1 MLPNALTAASFA
13 AYSPL
18 ARKVAVD
25 HLVLLQRLPIAFLP
39 SFLRELIEYDDR
51 FPAERLAIDSELAYL
66 AALTPSQL
74 DATFRPFAQLN
85 IAASLIASDW
95 VNHPAQFVEQESA
108 HLWSTHQ
115 LDAFRLA
122 ATQYGHTL
130 SAAIPAPPL
139 PLPRLGI
146 AVIGQGAAAAAEPLF
161 RNLRP
166 HGTLFTKVNP
176 ENGLEFI
183 LSVVERRAARHP
195 EPYAHWYIDGGQA
208 VRSTPSLTTVE
219 YLALEPMR
227 SRLLKFMDA
236 QIAHPG
242 MGPEELRTRL
252 ALLTPAD
259 LGIHNPADSLLER
272 FQLRLFTEGS
282 GTQIFATTFAQWA
295 TRETLRRAEPL
306 TLLVRYAP
314 RQRQRPMNELLDSA
328 DAHLELD
335 PAGSLVD
342 ADMAAWYH
350 WLNQQ
355 RLSSADRSS
364 FLVWFEAQQQAVV
377 VAPSLPRGVESDSAI
392 DLKAL
397 LALAAD
403 G

>member
-1 MLPNALTAASFA
+1 MLPTALTSSSFSS
-13 AYSPL
+13 YPPL

-25 HLVLLQRLPIAFLP
+25 HLVLFQRLPLAFLP
-39 SFLRELIEYDDR
+39 SLLRELIDYDDS
-51 FPAERLAIDSELAYL
+51 FPAERLSIDSEFAWLASL
-66 AALTPSQL
+66 SPSQL
-74 DATFRPFAQLN
+74 DATFQPFTQLSITAQLV
-85 IAASLIASDW
+85 ASDW

-115 LDAFRLA
+115 LDAFRRA
-122 ATQYGHTL
+122 ATRYGETL
-130 SAAIPAPPL
+130 SAATPAPRL

-146 AVIGQGAAAAAEPLF
+146 AVIGQGAATAAEPLF
-161 RNLRP
+161 LKLRQ

-176 ENGLEFI
+176 ENGLDQI
-183 LSVVERRAARHP
+183 LSVVESRAAAHAA
-195 EPYAHWYIDGGQA
+195 PYAHWYVDGGQP
-208 VRSTPSLTTVE
+208 VRSTPSLTNVAYRE
-219 YLALEPMR
+219 LEPLR
-227 SRLLKFMDA
+227 STLLKFMDA

-242 MGPEELRTRL
+242 MGPEELRTKL

-259 LGIHNPADSLLER
+259 LGIHKPADPVLER

-295 TRETLRRAEPL
+295 TREVLRRAQPL

-314 RQRQRPMNELLDSA
+314 RQRQRPMNEMLASA
-328 DAHLELD
+328 DAPVELD

-350 WLNQQ
+350 WLNQK
-355 RLSSADRSS
+355 RLPGADRSA
-364 FLVWFEAQQQAVV
+364 FLVWFEGQRQALV
-377 VAPSLPRGVESDSAI
+377 VAPSLPHGVGSDSAI

-397 LALAAD
+397 LALATD

>member
-1 MLPNALTAASFA
+1 MLPSALTIASFNS
-13 AYSPL
+13 YSPL
-18 ARKVAVD
+18 AHKVAVD
-25 HLVLLQRLPIAFLP
+25 HLGLLQQLPIAFLP
-39 SFLRELIEYDDR
+39 SLLREVIEYDDR
-51 FPAERLAIDSELAYL
+51 FPAERQSIDSELAYL
-66 AALTPSQL
+66 SALPPQQL
-74 DATFRPFAQLN
+74 EATFRPFAKLS
-85 IAASLIASDW
+85 ISTSLIASDW

-122 ATQYGHTL
+122 ATEYGHTL
-130 SAAIPAPPL
+130 SAAKPAPPL

-146 AVIGQGAAAAAEPLF
+146 AVIGQGAAVAAEPLF
-161 RNLRP
+161 RNLRT
-166 HGTLFTKVNP
+166 HGTYFTKVNP
-176 ENGLEFI
+176 QNGLELI
-183 LSVVERRAARHP
+183 LSVVERRAAAHP
-195 EPYAHWYIDGGQA
+195 TLYAHWYIDGGQP
-208 VRSTPSLTTVE
+208 VRSTPTLTTVG
-219 YLALEPMR
+219 YRTLEPMR

-236 QIAHPG
+236 QIARPG

-259 LGIHNPADSLLER
+259 LGIQKPVDPLLER

-295 TRETLRRAEPL
+295 TREALRRAEPH

-314 RQRQRPMNELLDSA
+314 RQRLRPMNELLKSG
-328 DAHLELD
+328 DALVELD

-355 RLSSADRSS
+355 RLSGADRSS
-364 FLVWFEAQQQAVV
+364 FLVWFEAQQEAFV

-397 LALAAD
+397 LALASD

>member
-1 MLPNALTAASFA
+1 MLPNALTPASFN

-18 ARKVAVD
+18 ARNVATE
-25 HLVLLQRLPIAFLP
+25 HLALLQQLPIAFLP
-39 SFLRELIEYDDR
+39 SLLRELMEYDDR
-51 FPAERLAIDSELAYL
+51 FPAERLSIDSELSYL
-66 AALTPSQL
+66 ASLTPSQL
-74 DATFRPFAQLN
+74 ETTFRPFAQLS
-85 IAASLIASDW
+85 ISASLIASDW

-108 HLWSTHQ
+108 QLWSTHQ

-122 ATQYGHTL
+122 ATQYGQTL
-130 SAAIPAPPL
+130 NAAKPPLPL

-146 AVIGQGAAAAAEPLF
+146 AVIGHGATAFAEPLF
-161 RNLRP
+161 RNLRS
-166 HGTLFTKVNP
+166 HGTYFTKVNP
-176 ENGLEFI
+176 ENGLEQI
-183 LSVVERRAARHP
+183 LSAVESRAAAHP
-195 EPYAHWYIDGGQA
+195 EPYAHWYIEGGQST
-208 VRSTPSLTTVE
+208 RSTPSLTTIS
-219 YLALEPMR
+219 YQALEPLR
-227 SRLLKFMDA
+227 SRLLRFMEA

-259 LGIHNPADSLLER
+259 LGLQKTANPLLER

-295 TRETLRRAEPL
+295 TREALRRAEPL

-314 RQRQRPMNELLDSA
+314 RQRQRPMNELLNSTDT
-328 DAHLELD
+328 HVELD
-335 PAGSLVD
+335 PAGSLID

-355 RLSSADRSS
+355 RLSGADRST
-364 FLVWFEAQQQAVV
+364 FLVWFEAQQQALV
-377 VAPSLPRGVESDSAI
+377 VAPSLPRGVASDSVI

-397 LALAAD
+397 LALAS
-403 G
+403 GG